1 MGSKELRCDKLWN
14 GGDNSDTNNGKSY
27 HITAPFKVFQWQK
40 PGISGTLDD
49 LPSVSPAFL

>member
-49 LPSVSPAFL
+49 LPSVPPAFL